1 MASDDPIQT
10 ESGASERLPLLRQDD
25 RDTEDQPAKPN
36 RIINHDDVLSSATRS
51 LTTIGMCLLLI
62 ILLDIGLSL
71 LSTGLLQVQE
81 DIVCQKLIHDDPEQ
95 QRDCKDK
102 NVQTELSII
111 QSWQVVF
118 DLLPG
123 LLMAVPI
130 GIIADKYGRS
140 LVLGLSLLGITL
152 SYAFSSAV
160 CAFSNIFPLRF
171 VWFSAIFNFIGGGVT
186 GFSAMIFCIAADLS
200 TEEQRSTTFFYLGA
214 VMLGGA
220 VISNPITYWVMETF
234 GTWLAINMGLFLMAL
249 TTVVGFCMP
258 ETLKLKQNLSELQP
272 DGEDDSPILRPT
284 MTPTATATAT
294 ATRHDGT
301 STINNSYGD
310 VDPALPGT
318 MKGFRL
324 WVTEQISSGSAEA
337 RQFLHIIVKQEPR
350 VGLLL
355 LCLLLTTF
363 GRNAQVMLQQYVV
376 AKFQWSWSK
385 AGLLISIQ
393 ALVSLLLLVLILP
406 AIAQLLLRI
415 LSSRDS
421 HTAAQVKDLWLA
433 RSSILVQVL
442 GALIIGFA
450 ASPGVLIPGVV
461 LQALG
466 SGFNPLVRGIITNLL
481 EGTKNNGDDNDGS
494 GRVEILGLLYSVIAF
509 IETAGS
515 MVAAP
520 LLAVAFRTGLEL
532 GRSWMGLPFMVA
544 AGLFGCALVIVGCVK
559 A

>member
-1 MASDDPIQT
+1 MTTDGPTQIG
-10 ESGASERLPLLRQDD
+10 SGVSERSPLLRQDD
-25 RDTEDQPAKPN
+25 QDTEDQTAKAN
-36 RIINHDDVLSSATRS
+36 VAKSQESILTSTSAARS
-51 LTTIGMCLLLI
+51 LITIGMCLFLI

-81 DIVCQKLIHDDPEQ
+81 DNICQNLIRNDPEQ
-95 QRDCKDK
+95 KPQQRGDCKDK
-102 NVQTELSII
+102 DVQSELSII

-130 GIIADKYGRS
+130 GIVADKYGRS

-152 SYAFSSAV
+152 SYAFSSVV

-214 VMLGGA
+214 VMLRGA

-234 GTWLAINMGLFLMAL
+234 GTWLAINAGLFLMAL
-249 TTVVGFCMP
+249 TTA
-258 ETLKLKQNLSELQP
+258 
-272 DGEDDSPILRPT
+272 DSPILGPT
-284 MTPTATATAT
+284 MTPTATAA
-294 ATRHDGT
+294 RHDGT
-301 STINNSYGD
+301 STINNSDGD
-310 VDPALPGT
+310 VDPDLPGT
-318 MKGFRL
+318 MKGFRH
-324 WVTEQISSGSAEA
+324 WVTEQISSGSAEV
-337 RQFLHIIVKQEPR
+337 RQFLHIIITQEPR

-355 LCLLLTTF
+355 LSLLLTTF
-363 GRNAQVMLQQYVV
+363 GRNVQVMLQQYIV

-393 ALVSLLLLVLILP
+393 ALVSLLLLILILP
-406 AIAQLLLRI
+406 AIAQLLLRV
-415 LSSRDS
+415 LSARDS
-421 HTAAQVKDLWLA
+421 HTEAQVKDLWLA

-450 ASPGVLIPGVV
+450 PSPRVLIPGVV

-481 EGTKNNGDDNDGS
+481 EGPNNNGDDNDGD
-494 GRVEILGLLYSVIAF
+494 GHVEVLGLLDSVIAF

-515 MVAAP
+515 MAAAP